1 MLLASCL
8 CNKNNKKQKAQRADK
23 DEGEDQGRAEQG
35 RAGQG
40 RVLVPGGLQHRPV
53 IENTIHVVLSGKD
66 FRRQEGKQGDRL
78 VDGKDVEDDWGWI
91 AQVFRA
97 TLICRCI
104 KYIIRGYNLATWMA
118 TATVTA
124 TARARAT
131 ATAFEYRA
139 PCTVCFVA
147 ANKVNAE
154 VCLSVSQ

>member
-1 MLLASCL
+1 MLLSSCL

-23 DEGEDQGRAEQG
+23 DEGEDQGRA
-35 RAGQG
+35 GQ
-40 RVLVPGGLQHRPV
+40 RRVPGGLQHRPV

-118 TATVTA
+118 TATATATVTA
-124 TARARAT
+124 TA
-131 ATAFEYRA
+131 FVYRA
-139 PCTVCFVA
+139 PCTVFCVA

-154 VCLSVSQ
+154 VCRSVSQ